1 MAADNVASKLP
12 EELRANYNSSAHRCS
27 SVVEGLK
34 VAAALKLYV
43 DRGYRELGFGVES
56 EDGGKS
62 VYVDVLALD
71 ADGIVGVEC
80 VSSLHLGWLRW
91 RVKQLRRYLPQNSH
105 IILVFPQNVGK
116 QAEKAVKLADEV
128 WVTGKDGTVEHMM
141 FTSAFHK
148 AGNK

>member
-1 MAADNVASKLP
+1 MP

-27 SVVEGLK
+27 PVVEALK

-56 EDGGKS
+56 EDNGKS
-62 VYVDVLALD
+62 VYVDVLAHD

-105 IILVFPQNVGK
+105 IIIVFPQTVGK
-116 QAEKAVKLADEV
+116 QAEKAVEIADEV
-128 WVTGKDGTVEHMM
+128 WVTGKDGTVEQMM

-148 AGNK
+148 AGDK